1 MPDGLLRDC
10 DWRISVQKQ
19 SDSLRLSSSTKLYT
33 TSVSLNRETRQEWK
47 RAGGAWS
54 LNNVGTVS
62 RLNPPTRGKHVSVFP
77 GVCVCVRAQ
86 TCLSSRIGAQG
97 LFDRFARICTRGI
110 YFSELKECA
119 CRCLWT
125 GLQRHARLTHPL
137 YWTPCNDYN
146 SEAWKHTHTRTQT
159 NMWEL
164 AFICRESP

>member
-54 LNNVGTVS
+54 LKNVGTVS

-77 GVCVCVRAQ
+77 GVCALKLACPRA
-86 TCLSSRIGAQG
+86 LELGVFSIA
-97 LFDRFARICTRGI
+97 LHKFAREAFTLVSLKNVHAAA
-110 YFSELKECA
+110 SELVFKDMLGWCVHCTE
-119 CRCLWT
+119 
-125 GLQRHARLTHPL
+125 
-137 YWTPCNDYN
+137 CNDYN
-146 SEAWKHTHTRTQT
+146 SEAWKHTHMNT
-159 NMWEL
+159 NKHVRISVHM
-164 AFICRESP
+164 CRESP